1 MQANPKDTA
10 MRSEVYDGIR
20 TSLARGHFSP
30 GEKLVLRQLAK
41 QYGVSLTP
49 VREALYRLVV
59 EGVLT
64 HENGRSVRVPVLS
77 RQRVLEL
84 RDMRLA
90 LETLAVEKGAEL
102 ATPAQIDKLE
112 KLTAAVEAARKAG
125 DVVRDNEKVAEFQF
139 TLYACSQMPVLLR
152 HIEMLWLQTGPYMRL
167 LHPHFISY
175 VQRVRPSWRRE
186 ICQAFREKDATKAC
200 ALIKVDVSESL
211 THLAEIVGASELLRP
226 AD

>member
-1 MQANPKDTA
+1 MQASSSKDTA
-10 MRSEVYDGIR
+10 ARSDVYEGIR

-30 GEKLVLRQLAK
+30 GEKLVLRQLAE

-59 EGVLT
+59 EGVLA

-90 LETLAVEKGAEL
+90 LEVLAVERGAQAASSAEI
-102 ATPAQIDKLE
+102 AKLE
-112 KLTAAVEAARKAG
+112 KLAKAVEVARQAG

-186 ICQAFREKDATKAC
+186 ICLAFRDRDSAKAR
-200 ALIKVDVSESL
+200 ALIEVDVSESL
-211 THLAEIVGASELLRP
+211 THLAEILGASEMLKS
-226 AD
+226 

>member
-102 ATPAQIDKLE
+102 ATPAQIEKLE
-112 KLTAAVEAARKAG
+112 TLTAAVEAARKAG

-186 ICQAFREKDATKAC
+186 ICQAFRERDAAKAC

>member
-112 KLTAAVEAARKAG
+112 KLTVAVEAARKAG